1 MSDTGFAGR
10 AGLQQRVL
18 PFYRAPL
25 FDQIALSCTGGLS
38 VFAGE
43 PRPIEKIETTTH
55 LEHAHLI
62 QANNRHYFSGS
73 LYVCRQTN
81 LLDWLQSW
89 QPDVLIM
96 EANPR
101 YLDTPSA
108 IRWMHSRNLPV
119 IGWGLGSPKI
129 SGILAGVRNARRV
142 RFVRS
147 FDALISYS
155 RSGAEEYADLGFPE
169 DKIFVAPN
177 AAAASPSHPAPDR
190 KGRTTK
196 SVVLFV
202 GRLQER
208 KRVDF
213 LFKAC
218 AALPSNLQPDLVI
231 VGDGPD
237 RSRLEQIARAD
248 YPTAMFTG
256 HKTGPELDELFHQ
269 ADLFVLPGT
278 GGLAIQQAMSF
289 GLPVIVAEGD
299 GTQSDLVRNGNG
311 WQVIPGS
318 HEDLTEKLKIA
329 LSDRQRLTTMGSESY
344 RIVKE
349 EINLEQMAAVFI
361 QAMNKVCQQ

>member
-1 MSDTGFAGR
+1 MSDTGFSGR

-25 FDQIALSCTGGLS
+25 FDQIAVNCAGGLS

-43 PRPIEKIETTTH
+43 PRPIEKIETTSH
-55 LEHAHLI
+55 LKHAQLT

-73 LYVCRQTN
+73 LYICRQTN

-89 QPDVLIM
+89 QPDVLVM

-101 YLDTPSA
+101 YLDSPSA
-108 IRWMHSRNLPV
+108 IRWMHSHNRPV

-129 SGILAGVRNARRV
+129 SGILAGVRNARRI
-142 RFVRS
+142 RFVNS
-147 FDALISYS
+147 FDALIAYS
-155 RSGAEEYADLGFPE
+155 RSGAQEYAELGFPA

-177 AAAASPSHPAPDR
+177 AAAVIPTHPVPNR
-190 KGRTTK
+190 EGRIGK
-196 SVVLFV
+196 PVVLFV

-208 KRVDF
+208 KRVDY
-213 LFKAC
+213 LLKAC
-218 AALPSNLQPDLVI
+218 ADLPSNLQPEIVI

-237 RSRLEQIARAD
+237 RNRLEQLALSD
-248 YPTAMFTG
+248 YPTASFTG
-256 HKTGPELDELFHQ
+256 MKTGPELDDLFRQ

-299 GTQSDLVRNGNG
+299 GTQSDLVRKENG

-318 HEDLTEKLKIA
+318 LEDLTEKLRIA
-329 LSDRQRLTTMGSESY
+329 LSDRETLTTMGRESY

-349 EINLEQMAAVFI
+349 EINLEQMASVFI
-361 QAMNKVCQQ
+361 QAMNKVCQR